1 MPRFEFEDPRFTLT
15 NFIVIDNIFADNT
28 VINLPDPDSTGT
40 ATTTFD
46 LPSGTYEVILNA
58 SDETDG
64 NSTVDVTIGNE
75 TFSLTLNNPNANA
88 GILPTADA
96 FRDITVTNSI
106 FIPEGAQITIS
117 GQSNAQEFLRLD
129 YIDFNLINEV
139 PVAVDDSVSTGGNP
153 DVTIDVLANDS
164 DTEGDALTVTIDQQG
179 GNGTA
184 VVNQDGTITYTPVNG
199 FSGTDSFT
207 YQIDDGTNPAVTAT
221 VEVDVTAVNEPP
233 VATDDTATTA
243 ANTAVDINVLANDTD
258 PEGDALNVAIDQQGG
273 NGEAVV
279 NQDGTITYT
288 PVDGFTGTDSF
299 TYQIDDGTNPAVTA
313 TVNVDV
319 TAVNE
324 PPVATDDTATT
335 PANTAVDINVLANDT
350 DPEGDALNV
359 AIDQQGGNGTAVVNQ
374 DGTITYTPVDG
385 FTGTDTFTYQIDDGT
400 NPAVTATVEVDVT
413 AVNEPPVATDDT
425 ATTAANTAV
434 DINVLANDTDPEGD
448 ALNVAIDQQG
458 GNGEAVVNQDGTIT
472 YTPVDGFTGTDS
484 FTYQIDDGTNP
495 AVTATVN
502 VDVTAVNEPP
512 VATDDTATT
521 PANTAVDINVLANDT
536 DPEGDALNVAIDQQG
551 GNGTAVV
558 NQDGTITYT
567 PNDGFLGADSFTY
580 QVSDGINPA
589 VTATVNVD
597 VTAVN
602 DSPVAT
608 DDTATTEQNTA
619 VNINVLAN
627 DSDPEGD
634 ALTVTLDQ
642 QGGNGTA
649 VVNQDGTIT
658 YTPNDG
664 FLGADSFTYQV
675 SDGINPAVTAT
686 VNVDVTNVNESPIA
700 TDDSTT
706 TAANTAVD
714 INVLTNDL
722 DPEGDALNVAID
734 QQGANGT
741 AVVNFD
747 GTITYTPVDGFTGV
761 DSFTYQISDGSNPA
775 VTATV
780 NVDVTA
786 PNQSPVATDDTA
798 TTVENTAVDINV
810 LANDSDPEGDAVNLA
825 IGQQG
830 GNGTAVVNQ
839 DGTITYTPNADFT
852 GADSFTY
859 QIDDGSN
866 PAVTATVNVDVTAAN
881 ESPVAADDT
890 ATTVENT
897 GVDINVLANDVD
909 PDGDALTVTINEQGL
924 NGTVTV
930 NQDSTITYTPNNGF
944 IGFDRFTYQID
955 DGTNPAVTATVNLEV
970 TRVNESPVVTNTNN
984 NSATTGANTPVTLD
998 VLANYSDPD
1007 GDPLTFAIV
1016 SNPSNGTAA
1025 VNDNGTPNDAT
1036 DDFIIYTPNADFTG
1050 TDSLTFEVSDGS
1062 GGINTDT
1069 VNFTIEQTTPTTP
1082 LTQNAN
1088 NSFMVNGDTL
1098 RFTLTGRELGEVS
1111 EIGAFV
1117 TDDAQG
1123 TIDGIAPGQS
1133 GYVEAALFRAETIF
1147 SVLPDSLGSAQPTR
1161 IIDTFN
1167 PDDNVV
1173 FYVIQGGSVDG
1184 VLAGQDSTSNVF
1196 FSDPSLNSDGQN
1208 HLQVTDNG
1216 NGQLTLAFEDGN
1228 DFDYNDATVVVSDGT
1243 GSTAPLGTG
1252 PNDIQGIL
1260 ELIDLTDVTGTVTG
1274 SLVVNSE
1281 AEFNNTVGWYVVD
1294 NFSGTVNGLNPG
1306 DAGYAEA
1313 AISNQVNL
1321 SAGVSGGV
1329 ILAPFLISDG
1339 TAAEFLAN
1347 NPSNADQ
1354 EDSDLNAY
1362 FAYVGANPDQVDH
1375 LRLVGDNT
1383 FAWED
1388 EFGGGDKDFNDVV
1401 VQVNLFA

>member
-1 MPRFEFEDPRFTLT
+1 
-15 NFIVIDNIFADNT
+15 
-28 VINLPDPDSTGT
+28 
-40 ATTTFD
+40 
-46 LPSGTYEVILNA
+46 
-58 SDETDG
+58 
-64 NSTVDVTIGNE
+64 
-75 TFSLTLNNPNANA
+75 
-88 GILPTADA
+88 
-96 FRDITVTNSI
+96 
-106 FIPEGAQITIS
+106 
-117 GQSNAQEFLRLD
+117 
-129 YIDFNLINEV
+129 
-139 PVAVDDSVSTGGNP
+139 
-153 DVTIDVLANDS
+153 
-164 DTEGDALTVTIDQQG
+164 
-179 GNGTA
+179 
-184 VVNQDGTITYTPVNG
+184 
-199 FSGTDSFT
+199 
-207 YQIDDGTNPAVTAT
+207 
-221 VEVDVTAVNEPP
+221 
-233 VATDDTATTA
+233 ATTA

-258 PEGDALNVAIDQQGG
+258 PEGDALNVAIDQQGA
-273 NGEAVV
+273 NGTAEV

-288 PVDGFTGTDSF
+288 PVDGFTGTDTF
-299 TYQIDDGTNPAVTA
+299 TYQVSDGVNDPVVATVEVNVTNP
-313 TVNVDV
+313 NQ
-319 TAVNE
+319 
-324 PPVATDDTATT
+324 PPVAVDDTATT
-335 PANTAVDINVLANDT
+335 AANTAVNIDVLANDT
-350 DPEGDALNV
+350 DPEGDALTV
-359 AIDQQGGNGTAVVNQ
+359 TIDQQGGNGTAEVNQ

-400 NPAVTATVEVDVT
+400 NAPVAATVEVNVTNPNQPPVPVDDTASTLLNT
-413 AVNEPPVATDDT
+413 AVNID
-425 ATTAANTAV
+425 
-434 DINVLANDTDPEGD
+434 VLANDTDPEGD
-448 ALNVAIDQQG
+448 ALTVTLDQQG
-458 GNGEAVVNQDGTIT
+458 ANGTAEVNQDGTIT
-472 YTPVDGFTGTDS
+472 YTPVDGFTGPDT
-484 FTYQIDDGTNP
+484 FTYQVSDGVNDP
-495 AVTATVN
+495 VTATVN
-502 VDVTAVNEPP
+502 VNVGTDNQPP
-512 VATDDTATT
+512 VAGDDTDSTLE
-521 PANTAVDINVLANDT
+521 NTAVTIDVLANDS
-536 DPEGDALNVAIDQQG
+536 DPEGDPLTVTIDQQG
-551 GNGTAVV
+551 GNGIAAV
-558 NQDGTITYT
+558 NPDGTITYT
-567 PNDGFLGADSFTY
+567 PNDGFTGPDSFTY
-580 QVSDGINPA
+580 QVSDGVNDP
-589 VTATVNVD
+589 VTATVNVNVGTD
-597 VTAVN
+597 N
-602 DSPVAT
+602 QPPVAT

-642 QGGNGTA
+642 QGANGSA

-722 DPEGDALNVAID
+722 DPEGDALNVTLD

-747 GTITYTPVDGFTGV
+747 STITYTPNDGFTGT
-761 DSFTYQISDGSNPA
+761 DTFTYQISDGTNPA

-786 PNQSPVATDDTA
+786 PNESPVATDDTA

-810 LANDSDPEGDAVNLA
+810 LANDSDPEGDALNLA

-897 GVDINVLANDVD
+897 GVDINVLANDSD
-909 PDGDALTVTINEQGL
+909 PEGDALSVTINEQGL

-984 NSATTGANTPVTLD
+984 NSATTAANTPVTLD

-1016 SNPSNGTAA
+1016 SNPSNGTAV
-1025 VNDNGTPNDAT
+1025 VNDNGTANDAT

-1161 IIDTFN
+1161 IIDSFN